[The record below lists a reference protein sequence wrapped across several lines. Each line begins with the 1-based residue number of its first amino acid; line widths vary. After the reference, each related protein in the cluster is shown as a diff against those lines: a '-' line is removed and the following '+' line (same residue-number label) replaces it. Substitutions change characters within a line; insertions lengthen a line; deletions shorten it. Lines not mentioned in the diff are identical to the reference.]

1 MLFTQTLGFQELC
14 LAFTGKELLSF
25 ALLLGFSLSL
35 SGLGKGTAEVFL
47 ELFVF
52 GLGCYLMLVK
62 PFIVTLEERDSRLD
76 FGDERA

>member
-1 MLFTQTLGFQELC
+1 
-14 LAFTGKELLSF
+14 
-25 ALLLGFSLSL
+25 LLGFSLSL
-35 SGLGKGTAEVFL
+35 SGFGKGTAEVFL